1 MLIKKTSLVA
11 VICGLVMAAAAIAAP
26 IPPASYT
33 MSLEGPWVWGW
44 TDWNAVSCFGQMDNN
59 ADRARAEMLMSDGY
73 VDNFNTSCDLP
84 VDTTNGLYN
93 WEDVVEADPDAA
105 NQPGQPEAASN
116 ACMVF
121 DMNGGVE
128 ATVDSI
134 DFISSRSY
142 GDSTEVTVEYA
153 MDGGPWTEALST
165 TSGDLGITTGPGNTY
180 TLNLGGVTGDAFR
193 LCALGAAGD
202 QISFHEVT
210 FDGVA
215 GVPSMPPLG
224 MLALIAVLLTLGFMV
239 LRRRAR
245 A

>member
-1 MLIKKTSLVA
+1 MHKNLVVG
-11 VICGLVMAAAAIAAP
+11 VICGLVIATAATAAP
-26 IPPASYT
+26 IPASNYT
-33 MSLEGPWVWGW
+33 MSLEGFWVWGW
-44 TDWNAVSCFGQMDNN
+44 TDWNATSCFGQMDNN

-73 VDNFNTSCDLP
+73 VDLFNSDCGLGE
-84 VDTTNGLYN
+84 DTTNGIYN
-93 WEDVVEADPDAA
+93 WQDSAPDTLDA
-105 NQPGQPEAASN
+105 NEPGAPLVPSD

-134 DFISSRSY
+134 EFISSRSY
-142 GDSTEVTVEYA
+142 SSATVVTVEYA
-153 MDGGPWTEALST
+153 MDGGAWNQALST
-165 TSGDLGITTGPGNTY
+165 TANDLGITTGSGNPY
-180 TLNLGGVTGDAFR
+180 TLVLGGVTGDAFR
-193 LCALGAAGD
+193 LCVLGASGD

-210 FDGVA
+210 FDGVG

-224 MLALIAVLLTLGFMV
+224 MLALIAVLLALGYGV

>member
-1 MLIKKTSLVA
+1 MHKNLIIGVL
-11 VICGLVMAAAAIAAP
+11 CGLVLATAATAAP
-26 IPPASYT
+26 IPPSSYT
-33 MSLEGPWVWGW
+33 MSLEGFWVWGW
-44 TDWNAVSCFGQMDNN
+44 TDWNAVSCFGQIDNN

-73 VDNFNTSCDLP
+73 MDDFTSGCDLP

-93 WEDVVEADPDAA
+93 WQEFVPDSPDA
-105 NQPGQPEAASN
+105 NEPGAPLVPSD

-121 DMNGGVE
+121 DMNGGID

-134 DFISSRSY
+134 EFISSRSY
-142 GDSTEVTVEYA
+142 SSSTEVTVEYA
-153 MDGGPWTEALST
+153 MDGGPWNLALST
-165 TSGDLGITTGPGNTY
+165 TASDLGITTGAGNPY
-180 TLNLGGVTGDAFR
+180 TLNLGGVIGDAFR
-193 LCALGAAGD
+193 LCVLGASGD

-210 FDGVA
+210 FDGLA

-224 MLALIAVLLTLGFMV
+224 MLALIAVLLALGYAV